1 METRKGDLSVV
12 AYFSTMRGYADE
24 MDVARNSLDN
34 DDVVSYIL
42 NGLDADYNSLVEH
55 VNGMTNSISPETLY
69 SCMLDTE
76 AQLATQKAHHEYK
89 EQYQL
94 VANVAARS
102 GGGGSGNKQQN

>member
-55 VNGMTNSISPETLY
+55 VNGMTNSIIPETLY
-69 SCMLDTE
+69 SCMLDT
-76 AQLATQKAHHEYK
+76 AHHEYK